1 MRISWWKPSI
11 NISNY
16 NGIKKIIKSGWP
28 NQGKYSK
35 LLEKKISKKLKVKYC
50 LTSTSGTSAIYLA
63 LKALKLKKNSEIL
76 LPNISYAAA
85 GNAVLAAGYKVKLL
99 DVDRNKP
106 SICIKDLEKKLTKK
120 TKAIIVVHISG
131 RSNNFSKVIEFCK
144 KKKIH
149 IIEDAAEALF
159 SKLNN
164 KYLGTLGDIGC
175 FSLSPNKIITSGQ
188 GGLLVTNNVKFY
200 KYISRFKDQGRDLNT
215 TGGSDTH
222 HHLGFNFK
230 YTDIQAVLILSQLK
244 EVNNRCSKLK
254 KNYSTYV
261 KNLKTNNNFFI
272 LENEIQKGNVPLWID
287 CYSDKRN
294 KLIKFL
300 KKFDIPVRKFWHP
313 LNTQKEFKTSNAKL
327 KNSIFLSKKLMWLPS
342 GFNLSEKQIKFICN
356 KINFF
361 NEKY

>member
-1 MRISWWKPSI
+1 MKISWWKPTI
-11 NISNY
+11 NINNY
-16 NGIKKIIKSGWP
+16 NDIKKIVKKGWP
-28 NQGKYSK
+28 NQGKFSK

-63 LKALKLKKNSEIL
+63 VKALKLKKNAEIL
-76 LPNISYAAA
+76 LPNIAYAAA
-85 GNAVLAAGYKVKLL
+85 GNAIIAAGHKVKLL
-99 DVDRNKP
+99 DVDRKGP
-106 SICIKDLEKKLTKK
+106 SICIEDLKKKITKK

-131 RSNNFSKVIEFCK
+131 RSNNFLKVIKICK

-164 KYLGTLGDIGC
+164 KYLGTVGDIGC
-175 FSLSPNKIITSGQ
+175 FSLSPQKIITSGQ
-188 GGLLVTNNVKFY
+188 GGLLVTNNLKY
-200 KYISRFKDQGRDLNT
+200 YTYISRFKNQGRDDFA

-230 YTDIQAVLILSQLK
+230 YTDIQAVLALSQLK
-244 EVNNRCSKLK
+244 EVNERCLKLK
-254 KNYSTYV
+254 KNYNSYI
-261 KNLKTNNNFFI
+261 KYLKSNNNFFI
-272 LENEIQKGNVPLWID
+272 LENEIHKGNIPLWVD

-300 KKFDIPVRKFWHP
+300 EKFDIPARKFWLP
-313 LNTQKEFKTSNAKL
+313 LNTQKEFKTSSSELN
-327 KNSIFLSKKLMWLPS
+327 NSVLLSKNLMWLPS